1 MNANGAETK
10 MIDAFDHLLKSYS
23 VSLDSETGIR
33 FLNNLPYIAYFCS
46 QSKQF
51 KDRAFVRNHLLP
63 LVLRMIELTSSEIIA
78 KTAENIAN
86 CFMERYDEVIG
97 GRDKVEGEGS
107 NSTNNPQLTAKL
119 IDGLLNIA

>member
-1 MNANGAETK
+1 VK
-10 MIDAFDHLLKSYS
+10 
-23 VSLDSETGIR
+23 
-33 FLNNLPYIAYFCS
+33 
-46 QSKQF
+46 
-51 KDRAFVRNHLLP
+51 NHLLP